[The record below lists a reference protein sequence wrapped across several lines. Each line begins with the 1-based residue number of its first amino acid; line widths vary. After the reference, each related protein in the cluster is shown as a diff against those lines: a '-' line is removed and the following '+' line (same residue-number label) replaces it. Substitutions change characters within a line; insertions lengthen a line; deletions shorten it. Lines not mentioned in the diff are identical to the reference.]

1 MRIAAG
7 VEYDGSGFCGWQ
19 TQPRR
24 CGVQDAVESAL
35 SQIAGHQV
43 TAICAGRTD
52 SGVHALAQVIHFDT
66 EAVRPNS
73 AWTRGVNVLL
83 PAAVAVVW
91 AQSVPIEFHARFH
104 ATERSYRYVLCTR
117 PFRLALER
125 KRAGWY
131 HRALDIDAMRGA
143 ARYLV
148 GEHDFSA
155 FRAAECQARS
165 PIRDLRSIEIERYGD
180 YIVFEFSANAFLHHM
195 VRNIVG
201 CLVYVGAARHPPQWL
216 REVLTGCDRGAAAP
230 TFNAAGLYLAD
241 VTYDPGWNLPEFPAQ
256 GFSGNL
262 AIATKR

>member
-43 TAICAGRTD
+43 AAVCAGRTD

-66 EAVRPNS
+66 EAERPNS
-73 AWTRGVNVLL
+73 AWTRGANALL
-83 PAAVAVVW
+83 PAAVAVTW
-91 AQSVPIEFHARFH
+91 AQPVPIEFHARFH

-125 KRAGWY
+125 GRAGWY
-131 HRALDIDAMRGA
+131 HRALDIDAMRNA
-143 ARYLV
+143 ARFLI

-155 FRAAECQARS
+155 FRAAECEART
-165 PIRDLRSIEIERYGD
+165 PIRDLRSIAIVGRGD
-180 YIVFEFSANAFLHHM
+180 YVIFEFSANAFLHHM
-195 VRNIVG
+195 IRNIVG
-201 CLVYVGAARHPPQWL
+201 CLVYIGAGQHPPQWL
-216 REVLTGCDRGAAAP
+216 REVLAGRDRAAAAP
-230 TFNAAGLYLAD
+230 TFSAAGLYLAD
-241 VTYDPGWNLPEFPAQ
+241 VGYDPNWNLPVFPARDFF
-256 GFSGNL
+256 GDL
-262 AIATKR
+262 AANR